1 MAYALGGWSRMFAGV
16 QLRKAGL
23 VVGWLA
29 ALGAGTAHAQDL
41 YVNATVGGAFAP
53 GVYGQI
59 SFGTQPP
66 PPVLYAQPVWIQ
78 RAPVQPPPLYLYVP
92 PGHSK
97 NWGKFC
103 GRYNA
108 CGRPVYFVRVNDSNR
123 WWEHGRGGPE
133 GQGRPEHRQ
142 GHRQEDR
149 REDRRD
155 DRRQDFRQDFRANDQ
170 GDRGGP
176 DRGRE
181 HGHGRGHGNHRM
193 DD

>member
-1 MAYALGGWSRMFAGV
+1 MAYPLVLVSRLLAAK

-23 VVGWLA
+23 VLGLLGAVG
-29 ALGAGTAHAQDL
+29 ALGTGSAQAQEL
-41 YVNATVGGAFAP
+41 YLNATVGGAFAP

-59 SFGTQPP
+59 SFGSQPP

-97 NWGKFC
+97 NWAKFC

-108 CGRPVYFVRVNDSNR
+108 CGRPVYFVKVNDSNR
-123 WWEHGRGGPE
+123 WWERGRDGGRGP
-133 GQGRPEHRQ
+133 
-142 GHRQEDR
+142 DR
-149 REDRRD
+149 REHEERRE
-155 DRRQDFRQDFRANDQ
+155 DRRQDFRQNDQ
-170 GDRGGP
+170 GDRGPG
-176 DRGRE
+176 RGGE
-181 HGHGRGHGNHRM
+181 HGHGHGHGNRKF

>member
-1 MAYALGGWSRMFAGV
+1 MLRKFVMDPRLPAAARWRKAAMALGLVGAFA
-16 QLRKAGL
+16 
-23 VVGWLA
+23 
-29 ALGAGTAHAQDL
+29 AGTAQAQEL
-41 YVNATVGGAFAP
+41 YLNATVGGAFAP

-59 SFGTQPP
+59 NFGNQPP

-97 NWGKFC
+97 NWAKFC

-108 CGRPVYFVRVNDSNR
+108 CGRPVYFVKVNNSDR
-123 WWEHGRGGPE
+123 WWEHGRDRP
-133 GQGRPEHRQ
+133 GRGPEHR
-142 GHRQEDR
+142 EDR

-155 DRRQDFRQDFRANDQ
+155 DRRQDFRQDFRQGDQ
-170 GDRGGP
+170 GDRG
-176 DRGRE
+176 RGGE
-181 HGHGRGHGNHRM
+181 HGHGRGHGNRKF